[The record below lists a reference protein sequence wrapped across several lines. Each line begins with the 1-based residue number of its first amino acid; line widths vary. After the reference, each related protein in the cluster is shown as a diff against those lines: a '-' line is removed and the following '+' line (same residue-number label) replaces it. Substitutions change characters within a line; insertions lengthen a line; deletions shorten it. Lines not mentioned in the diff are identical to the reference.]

1 MKFVCL
7 GYFDEEAWE
16 ALSEKGRNAIL
27 DRCFAYD
34 DVLREGGHFLGG
46 EALQGARKAVTLRS
60 QKGGVVVT
68 DGPFA
73 ETKEQLGGF
82 LLLEAANMEEAI
94 ALMSRHPGVQG
105 GPFEIRPVEDLTE
118 VIRASEQRRSSTKS
132 G

>member
-7 GYFDEEAWE
+7 GYFDEDAWE
-16 ALSEKGRNAIL
+16 ALPESGREAVL

-46 EALQGARKAVTLRS
+46 EGLQGARKAVTLRS
-60 QKGGVVVT
+60 QKGEVVVT

-82 LLLEAANMEEAI
+82 LLLEAANMKEAI
-94 ALMSRHPGVQG
+94 ELMSRHPGVQG
-105 GPFEIRPVEDLTE
+105 GPFEIRPVEDMTE
-118 VIRASEQRRSSTKS
+118 GIRASEQRRSRTTS
-132 G
+132 

>member
-16 ALSEKGRNAIL
+16 ALPESSRKATL
-27 DRCFAYD
+27 DRCLAYN
-34 DVLREGGHFLGG
+34 DVLRDGGHYLGG

-60 QKGGVVVT
+60 QKGEVVVT

-82 LLLEAANMEEAI
+82 FLLEAANMDEAI
-94 ALMSRHPGVQG
+94 ALMSQHPGAQD
-105 GPFEIRPVEDLTE
+105 GPFEIRPVEDLAD
-118 VIRASEQRRSSTKS
+118 VIRASEQRRSSAKI

>member
-16 ALSEKGRNAIL
+16 ALSENGKNAVL
-27 DRCFAYD
+27 DRCLAYD
-34 DVLREGGHFLGG
+34 DLLREGGHSLGG
-46 EALQGARKAVTLRS
+46 EALQDARKAVTLRS
-60 QKGGVVVT
+60 QKGEVVVT

-82 LLLEAANMEEAI
+82 LLLEAANMDEAI
-94 ALMSRHPGVQG
+94 ALMSQHPGVQG
-105 GPFEIRPVEDLTE
+105 GPFEIRPVEDMTE
-118 VIRASEQRRSSTKS
+118 VIRASEQRRSGTKS

>member
-7 GYFDEEAWE
+7 GYFDEETWE
-16 ALSEKGRNAIL
+16 ALSESGKEAVL
-27 DRCFAYD
+27 DRCLAYD
-34 DVLREGGHFLGG
+34 DVLRDGGHFLGG
-46 EALQGARKAVTLRS
+46 EALQGAGKAVTLRH
-60 QKGGVVVT
+60 QKGEVVVT

-94 ALMSRHPGVQG
+94 ELMSRHPGVQG
-105 GPFEIRPVEDLTE
+105 GPFEIRPIEDLTDT
-118 VIRASEQRRSSTKS
+118 IRASDERRSKENS

>member
-34 DVLREGGHFLGG
+34 DSLREGGHFLGG
-46 EALQGARKAVTLRS
+46 EGLQGARKAVTLRS
-60 QKGGVVVT
+60 QKGEVVVT

-105 GPFEIRPVEDLTE
+105 GPFEIRPVEDMTE
-118 VIRASEQRRSSTKS
+118 VIRASERRRR
-132 G
+132 